1 MFEKPF
7 LSTKEVAQ
15 FLDVNEKMVYSLVSD
30 KGLPATKITGKWLFP
45 RRLVEQWLEN
55 HIINYPKSAYIPSS
69 QGMLIVVGS
78 HDVLMER
85 TIGLFNQMYP
95 EHLAVFGNVGSLGGL
110 KALSRGLCHVAA
122 SHLLQEDEEEYNF
135 DFANQELG
143 GELAAVVNFC
153 RREQGLLIAKG
164 NPKKIHRI
172 TDLGRPNV
180 TIANRPVGTGTRLL
194 FDRELQKEGLSGLDI
209 PGYQNELRSHWDVAL
224 EIHTGRADAAPAI
237 RAVAD
242 LFELDFLPL
251 RWERYDLLISKNRF
265 FEEGVQLFLNL
276 LHENAVKKLA
286 QELNGY
292 DLSVCGKMVFQQHI
306 SPKKGKAADE

>member
-110 KALSRGLCHVAA
+110 KALSHGLCHIAA
-122 SHLLQEDEEEYNF
+122 SHLLQEDEEEYIILILPTRNS
-135 DFANQELG
+135 AGNL
-143 GELAAVVNFC
+143 
-153 RREQGLLIAKG
+153 RR
-164 NPKKIHRI
+164 
-172 TDLGRPNV
+172 
-180 TIANRPVGTGTRLL
+180 
-194 FDRELQKEGLSGLDI
+194 LSI
-209 PGYQNELRSHWDVAL
+209 
-224 EIHTGRADAAPAI
+224 
-237 RAVAD
+237 
-242 LFELDFLPL
+242 F
-251 RWERYDLLISKNRF
+251 
-265 FEEGVQLFLNL
+265 
-276 LHENAVKKLA
+276 
-286 QELNGY
+286 
-292 DLSVCGKMVFQQHI
+292 
-306 SPKKGKAADE
+306 ADENRAYSSRKEIQKGSI